1 MVGNRSGKQGSPS
14 VVGASRR
21 RRRSRGRGRR
31 GRRGGN
37 SRSNGGEATS
47 ERTERRGGGDTGGGE
62 GASRKGGREPSR
74 HDGRVMLVQTAVG
87 SVARSRGQSQSE
99 RQDWRRAGVIPEES
113 SRMEGEQLG
122 RTHGGTERNL
132 SVYPEK
138 QL

>member
-1 MVGNRSGKQGSPS
+1 
-14 VVGASRR
+14 
-21 RRRSRGRGRR
+21 
-31 GRRGGN
+31 
-37 SRSNGGEATS
+37 
-47 ERTERRGGGDTGGGE
+47 
-62 GASRKGGREPSR
+62 
-74 HDGRVMLVQTAVG
+74 MLVQTAVG

-122 RTHGGTERNL
+122 RTHGGTERNQ